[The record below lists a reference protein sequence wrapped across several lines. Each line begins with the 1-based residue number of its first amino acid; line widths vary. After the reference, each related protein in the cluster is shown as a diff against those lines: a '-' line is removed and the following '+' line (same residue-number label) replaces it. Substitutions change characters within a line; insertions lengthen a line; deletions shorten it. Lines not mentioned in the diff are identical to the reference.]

1 VTATAVLAAADA
13 YIYVG
18 WAATAV
24 AAVAYGVSLV
34 QRGRRASAQVPEGKR
49 RWSDPS

>member
-1 VTATAVLAAADA
+1 MTLAAADA

-18 WAATAV
+18 WAATGVAV
-24 AAVAYGVSLV
+24 VVYGISLV
-34 QRGRRASAQVPEGKR
+34 QRGKRAAAQVPEGKR

>member
-1 VTATAVLAAADA
+1 VILAAASA

-18 WAATAV
+18 WAVTGV
-24 AAVAYGVSLV
+24 AGAAYAASLV
-34 QRGRRASAQVPEGKR
+34 QRGRRAAAQVPEGKR

>member
-1 VTATAVLAAADA
+1 MLAAASA

-18 WAATAV
+18 WAATALGG
-24 AAVAYGVSLV
+24 ASYAVTLV
-34 QRGRRASAQVPEGKR
+34 QRGRRAAAQVPEGKR